1 MSDFSRIP
9 AEVRQL
15 NQWVCIRAGSKVP
28 MRAFEN
34 DAASSSNSSSWASFD
49 NAVRAVELG
58 HYDNIGFVFHNN
70 GIVGIDID
78 CGYEENGLLSQTAA
92 EILGRCHSYTER
104 SSSGRGFHILVKG
117 KLPFDGK
124 NNQHGVEIYQTGR
137 YFITTGDMVVFPY
150 LIENQPAIDA
160 IVERFFQETRT
171 EHDKPLMNVR
181 IYNPEWE
188 LPKDGRVKLRPVY
201 PRIPAGS
208 RNICLTSLA
217 GMLHNQGYSKG
228 QIYDELLYANAV
240 ACDPCLDKRELR
252 TIVNSVSRYK
262 R

>member
-1 MSDFSRIP
+1 MIDFSRIP
-9 AEVRQL
+9 KELRQL

-28 MRAFEN
+28 MKAFANEV
-34 DAASSSNSSSWASFD
+34 ASSRDPATWASFE
-49 NAVRAVELG
+49 NAVRSVEMG
-58 HYDNIGFVFHNN
+58 YYDNIGFVFHNN
-70 GIVGIDID
+70 GIIGIDID
-78 CGYEENGLLSQTAA
+78 AGYEPNGLITKAAA
-92 EILGRCHSYTER
+92 EILGLCQSYTER
-104 SSSGRGFHILVKG
+104 SRSGRGFHILVRG

-124 NNQHGVEIYQTGR
+124 NNRKGVEIYQTGR
-137 YFITTGDMVVFPY
+137 FFITTGDMVVFPD
-150 LIENQPAIDA
+150 LVENQAAIDS
-160 IVERFFQETRT
+160 IVERHFHETRT
-171 EHDKPLMNVR
+171 THEKSMMNVR

-217 GMLHNQGYSKG
+217 GMMHNQGYSKA
-228 QIYDELLYANAV
+228 QIYDELLYANEV